1 MTGVEDV
8 QLDLRQ
14 EGENAD
20 DKSVTISTDEEE
32 TDRRQM
38 QNSWLK
44 RLRSSWQA
52 VLIGFLVVLF
62 CSVTAVH
69 IAQIYELQRLKAE
82 SQLTA
87 ETATLLQIQ
96 NHQLIKLVN
105 SSCKENVTLLE
116 HKYGQLKLLLNA
128 TQQTFM
134 QLEAENQRQ
143 RSILSSDKMA
153 FVWKFCNETTLQ
165 CARCE
170 PGWVVHDSRCF
181 FLSPETYNWERA
193 RSNCIV
199 IGADLAVVLNADDQE
214 FLTNLTFE
222 FHQQHPNVSYL
233 SAWIGLQDIVQE
245 GKYQWVDGRSIDQD
259 VIYWMPLEPNNAM
272 PTWDKDREGQDCV
285 AIVPP
290 KHRGQANW
298 LYTWD
303 DIVCVGSRNF
313 ICETMAFT

>member
-14 EGENAD
+14 EGESSD
-20 DKSVTISTDEEE
+20 YKSALSSVIISTDEEE
-32 TDRRQM
+32 SDRRQM

-44 RLRSSWQA
+44 RLRSNWQA
-52 VLIGFLVVLF
+52 VLIGILVVLF
-62 CSVTAVH
+62 CSLTAVY
-69 IAQIYELQRLKAE
+69 IAQIYDLQRLTAE
-82 SQLTA
+82 SQLME
-87 ETATLLQIQ
+87 ETTTLLKIQ
-96 NHQLIKLVN
+96 NNQL
-105 SSCKENVTLLE
+105 
-116 HKYGQLKLLLNA
+116 Q
-128 TQQTFM
+128 
-134 QLEAENQRQ
+134 AENQHQ
-143 RSILSSDKMA
+143 LSILSTDKMA

-181 FLSPETYNWERA
+181 FLSPETFNWERA
-193 RSNCIV
+193 RSKCIAM
-199 IGADLAVVLNADDQE
+199 GADMAVVLNAEDQK
-214 FLTNLTFE
+214 FLTNLTFD
-222 FHQQHPNVSYL
+222 FHQQHPNVSFH

-245 GKYQWVDGRSIDQD
+245 GKYQWVDGRSIDKD
-259 VIYWMPLEPNNAM
+259 VFYWMPQEPNNAI
-272 PTWDKDREGQDCV
+272 PAWDKVQEGQDCV